1 VPVYIIN
8 FCMREASNP
17 VSSLPGP
24 TVVALH
30 PFATDVDPLHG
41 FTVRVGRPA
50 PAHLVLDY
58 ELHADLAQVRF
69 PEVPPGAPVGPTDG
83 LWRHTC
89 LEVFVGHPAPGPY
102 LEFNFAP
109 SGQWAAY
116 RFSGYR
122 AGMAPL
128 TGIRPPRI
136 EVRTRPDQL
145 LLSADLELPRDVAAG
160 RLRLAVT
167 AVVESAEGV
176 LAYWAQ
182 RHAPGRPDF
191 HHPHSFALEI

>member
-1 VPVYIIN
+1 MV
-8 FCMREASNP
+8 
-17 VSSLPGP
+17 
-24 TVVALH
+24 TLH
-30 PFATDVDPLHG
+30 PFATDAPAPLRG
-41 FTVRVGRPA
+41 LTVRVARPA
-50 PAHLVLDY
+50 PAHLVLEY
-58 ELHADLAQVRF
+58 ELEGDLAEVR
-69 PEVPPGAPVGPTDG
+69 VPPPLPAAPSGPTEG

-89 LEVFVGHPAPGPY
+89 MEVFVGHPAPGPY
-102 LEFNFAP
+102 LEFNFAS

-136 EVRTRPDQL
+136 EARLLADRL
-145 LLSADLELPRDVAAG
+145 LLGADLELPGEVAAG
-160 RLRLAVT
+160 SLRLAVT
-167 AVVESAEGV
+167 AVVERTQGQ